1 MLLETLVLKVFILS
15 VLWVLTQYDP
25 QTYRY
30 FFLCLQVIFRWW
42 RITHRN
48 AETQRLSPGEIKE
61 CHEDFLN
68 DDRTQSKLR
77 IRLG

>member
-1 MLLETLVLKVFILS
+1 MAYRVHDMACIDLTYHCYLFI
-15 VLWVLTQYDP
+15 
-25 QTYRY
+25 
-30 FFLCLQVIFRWW
+30 CLQVIFRWW

-68 DDRTQSKLR
+68 DDRTQSKCKQ
-77 IRLG
+77 GTSFK